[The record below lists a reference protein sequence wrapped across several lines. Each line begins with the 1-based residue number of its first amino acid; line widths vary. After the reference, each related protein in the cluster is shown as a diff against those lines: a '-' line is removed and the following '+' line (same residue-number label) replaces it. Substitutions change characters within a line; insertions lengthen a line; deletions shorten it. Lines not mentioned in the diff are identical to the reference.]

1 MAAKTA
7 NKVTLLGY
15 LGKKPELVVLPRKNG
30 GDVKKVTVRL
40 ATNESYPDGE
50 GGFHTD
56 TDWHTLVFWNKSA
69 EAIAKIGS
77 TKTPLYIE
85 GVLKN
90 RSYKKNE
97 QTFYVTEVR
106 VESFIVVGGNSNS
119 NDDGDVQ
126 NNHTPMADP
135 YSESATQAQ
144 EGVDPY
150 AGVRQP
156 KIVETT
162 DENTRDLGE
171 PPY

>member
-15 LGKKPELVVLPRKNG
+15 LSKKPELVVLPRKNG
-30 GDVKKVTVRL
+30 GEVKKVTVRL

-56 TDWHTLVFWNKSA
+56 TDWHNLVFWNKSA
-69 EAIAKIGS
+69 EAIAKIGN
-77 TKTPLYIE
+77 TKTPLYVE

-106 VESFIVVGGNSNS
+106 VDSFIVVGGSS
-119 NDDGDVQ
+119 NDGNDAQ
-126 NNHTPMADP
+126 NNNTPMADP
-135 YSESATQAQ
+135 YSESVPQNQQ
-144 EGVDPY
+144 EGIDPY
-150 AGVRQP
+150 EGVRQP

-162 DENTRDLGE
+162 DENTQDLGE